1 MTTQPDNT
9 QAPGR
14 SGALAV
20 QREEAG
26 KFALAIRS
34 PDYQQKFKSMLPQDV
49 DVGRFTTVVLRA
61 VQEDPDLLKPTTD
74 KTSLFLACQRA
85 AQDGLIPD
93 KREGAL
99 VMYGNKVQWQPMIGG
114 LRKILAK
121 HGFDLRAECV
131 YENDT
136 FDYDLGD
143 DPRITH
149 KAPQLGVER
158 GKVIGAYAIAKHA
171 DGRIFREVMSLQQ
184 LEDVR
189 AVSRAK
195 NSGPWA
201 GPFRTEMYRK
211 TVGRRLVKQ
220 LPLYNDDAQLRS
232 VLESDEAGFD
242 LEQQARPPKAPSDA
256 AQRLQ
261 AAARATE
268 PQDTGNPE
276 NIGAGTI
283 DGGNGHERER
293 DEEIAGE
300 FSEVGGTTEGAEF

>member
-1 MTTQPDNT
+1 MSNDTPS
-9 QAPGR
+9 R
-14 SGALAV
+14 GALAV
-20 QREEAG
+20 QREETG
-26 KFALAIRS
+26 KFALAIKS
-34 PDYQQKFKSMLPQDV
+34 PEYQQKFKSMLPNDV
-49 DVGRFTTVVLRA
+49 STERFTAVVLRA
-61 VQEDPDLLKPTTD
+61 VQEDPDLLKQSTD

-114 LRKILAK
+114 LRKVLAK

-149 KAPQLGVER
+149 KAPPLGVDR
-158 GKVIGAYAIAKHA
+158 GKIIGAYAIAKHA
-171 DGRIFREVMSLQQ
+171 DGRIYREVMGLQQ

-189 AVSRAK
+189 GVSRAK

-201 GPFRTEMYRK
+201 GPFKPEMYRK

-220 LPLYNDDAQLRS
+220 LPLYTDDAQLKS
-232 VLESDEAGFD
+232 VLESD
-242 LEQQARPPKAPSDA
+242 DA
-256 AQRLQ
+256 AFDMDTQ
-261 AAARATE
+261 AAAPREPSEAAKKLQEAARAAGK
-268 PQDTGNPE
+268 PAKQVDTGNPE
-276 NIGAGTI
+276 DVGAGEI
-283 DGGNGHERER
+283 DG
-293 DEEIAGE
+293 D
-300 FSEVGGTTEGAEF
+300 FTEVTEADGGGDQAEF